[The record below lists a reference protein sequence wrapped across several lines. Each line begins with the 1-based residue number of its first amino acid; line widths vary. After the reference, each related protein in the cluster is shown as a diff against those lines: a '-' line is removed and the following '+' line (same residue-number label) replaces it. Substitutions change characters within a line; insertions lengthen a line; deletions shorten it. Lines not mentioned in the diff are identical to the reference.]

1 MKLSQTEKMDRF
13 MLHLKNSKKYSPKDA
28 GMILGNSRDLI
39 YGMTAVI
46 RDCRVSSKFIELD
59 ISVPKNNLELLLD
72 KLIPIGQTDHS
83 RLIIEE
89 KIEKENKTSDKE
101 LCPIYSGIAFL
112 DRCLELE
119 KLKSLKFY
127 NVSYPLLML
136 PFISRASEMMSKKIL
151 VQFDKS
157 SFLLNFDKSI
167 FSKDIEKQAQSIAKV
182 VNIEFMENKNSFSER
197 NWKELYKLSEETFVD
212 ESDSL
217 KQSAAGA
224 GLTDND

>member
-1 MKLSQTEKMDRF
+1 MITFSEIETTTKRA
-13 MLHLKNSKKYSPKDA
+13 SKAA
-28 GMILGNSRDLI
+28 GFSWGVAEEIGKS
-39 YGMTAVI
+39 I
-46 RDCRVSSKFIELD
+46 RS
-59 ISVPKNNLELLLD
+59 LELFGLPGIINLNQYL
-72 KLIPIGQTDHS
+72 KKIKEKHPTKISKIG
-83 RLIIEE
+83 
-89 KIEKENKTSDKE
+89 KKNKANDKE

-136 PFISRASEMMSKKIL
+136 PFISRASDMMSKKIL

-182 VNIEFMENKNSFSER
+182 VNIEFMENKNSFSKQD
-197 NWKELYKLSEETFVD
+197 WKELYKLSEETFVD

>member
-1 MKLSQTEKMDRF
+1 MITFSEIETTTKRA
-13 MLHLKNSKKYSPKDA
+13 SKAA
-28 GMILGNSRDLI
+28 GFSWGIAEEIGKS
-39 YGMTAVI
+39 I
-46 RDCRVSSKFIELD
+46 RS
-59 ISVPKNNLELLLD
+59 LELFGL
-72 KLIPIGQTDHS
+72 PG
-83 RLIIEE
+83 IINLNKYLNKIKKKHPKKIA
-89 KIEKENKTSDKE
+89 KIEKKNKTKDKE

-136 PFISRASEMMSKKIL
+136 PFVSRASEIMSKKIL

-167 FSKDIEKQAQSIAKV
+167 FSKDIKKQAQSIAKV
-182 VNIEFMENKNSFSER
+182 VNIEFIENKNSFSKQ

-217 KQSAAGA
+217 KKTGAGA